1 MLTRYVVRAA
11 RDFGLCTSRSL
22 NVIVG
27 KLRCIAQSM
36 RIPCQQGRLTDTIRC
51 VSVER
56 DVILGRWVHVPAI
69 TVFSCDIFLMFRCS
83 WCMYVIVLDD

>member
-1 MLTRYVVRAA
+1 MNAVRVCVGMGGTACSRGTSYVP
-11 RDFGLCTSRSL
+11 LETSVYAL
-22 NVIVG
+22 
-27 KLRCIAQSM
+27 QD
-36 RIPCQQGRLTDTIRC
+36 QGRLTDTIRC